1 MNAQLKEEI
10 TRRPETINQVKCRL
24 TSIKCYRASEAGG
37 DEIYL
42 KVDNKKI
49 WPSRPFAKIRPSDE
63 TPINIDVFSDARG
76 FIRIDLWGRDFFT
89 DDLLGFFQF
98 VSVGA
103 KGKFST
109 DLTPCNKDVP
119 PRYVLTWEM

>member
-1 MNAQLKEEI
+1 MKTQMKENPI
-10 TRRPETINQVKCRL
+10 RKHSISDQARCRL
-24 TSIKCYRASEAGG
+24 TAVKCYRTSEQGS

-49 WPSRPFAKIRPSDE
+49 WPVRPFVKIKASE
-63 TPINIDVFSDARG
+63 EFVIDVDVLSDGRG
-76 FIRIDLWGRDFFT
+76 FIRIDLWEKDFFS

-98 VSVGA
+98 ASVGA

-109 DLTPCNKDVP
+109 DLT
-119 PRYVLTWEM
+119 

>member
-1 MNAQLKEEI
+1 MKTQLRENV
-10 TRRPETINQVKCRL
+10 TREVETLSQIKCRL
-24 TSIKCYRASEAGG
+24 ITVKCYRASEHDG

-49 WPSRPFAKIRPSDE
+49 WPARPFAKIKPDEEFIVNLDIISDG
-63 TPINIDVFSDARG
+63 RG
-76 FIRIDLWGRDFFT
+76 FVRIDLWEKDFFS

-98 VSVGA
+98 ASVGA

-109 DLTPCNKDVP
+109 DLTPCNKDNP
-119 PRYVLTWEM
+119 ARYVLTWEM